1 MTQVALEEK
10 ELQRQ
15 HELERLRK
23 ELQEAEEELAEV
35 LKELEDKPEFGLGV
49 GSPRLYEWEMNLAR
63 RDQLKEK
70 IASIKEAIER
80 LEKGQ
85 YGICENCGKPIEP
98 ERLELFPETTLCA
111 TCARELSQRH
121 RR

>member
-1 MTQVALEEK
+1 MARVATTSAYKVEE
-10 ELQRQ
+10 LG
-15 HELERLRK
+15 RLR
-23 ELQEAEEELAEV
+23 EELRETEALLQEV

-63 RDQLKEK
+63 RDQLQEK
-70 IASIKEAIER
+70 IASLKEAIKR
-80 LEKGQ
+80 LEEGQ
-85 YGICENCGKPIEP
+85 YGSCEECGGPIEP

-111 TCARELSQRH
+111 ACARARSH